1 MVSKLALSI
10 LISIILTGIIISI
23 VNVGS
28 SLFLNEPE
36 YTDFCD
42 YTGKTIPVF
51 EQYDNIT
58 MEICETYNGTWM
70 STNIQCIKAPCPPGY
85 CDFYVK
91 CQTEFDIQQ
100 RAYNQNRFYLF
111 AGVGFLLLLL
121 GLFAVENLVQITGL
135 ATGGI
140 LVLEGIIMNL
150 QNKRIV
156 FFSLL
161 AIFVIF
167 GILAWRV
174 IHGKKNK
181 PKVKK
186 FKKKGKKR

>member
-36 YTDFCD
+36 YEDFCD
-42 YTGKTIPVF
+42 YSGKNLPVL
-51 EQYDNIT
+51 EKNQNIT
-58 MEICETYNGTWM
+58 QSICESYDGTW
-70 STNIQCIKAPCPPGY
+70 IRKDVQCMGEFCPEAY
-85 CDFYVK
+85 CDFYQK
-91 CQTEFDIQQ
+91 CQTEFEIQQ
-100 RAYNQNRFYLF
+100 KEYNQKRFYLF
-111 AGVGFLLLLL
+111 AGIGFILLII
-121 GLFAVENLVQITGL
+121 GLFAVENLIQITGL

-150 QNKRIV
+150 QSKMIV

-174 IHGKKNK
+174 IHKEKGKTI
-181 PKVKK
+181 
-186 FKKKGKKR
+186 KKKGKRK